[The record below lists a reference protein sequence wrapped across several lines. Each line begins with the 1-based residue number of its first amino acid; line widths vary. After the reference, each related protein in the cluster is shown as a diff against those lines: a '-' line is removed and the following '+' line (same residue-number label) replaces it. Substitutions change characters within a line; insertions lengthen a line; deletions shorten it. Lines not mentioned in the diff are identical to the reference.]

1 MANYKT
7 HTGFNL
13 FFMLPALVGFGYY
26 FFQPSEKALVVFTA
40 TFTYA
45 TLFMN
50 PDLDLVHKIK
60 LFSLRGFIT
69 LPFRGYSKIFKHR
82 GISHS
87 FLLGSFTRIIWL
99 SSILLLLSFSFSFS
113 ESIFSFYKHFKTYF
127 IYALTGICL
136 ADWSHLLLDAKK
148 TRKTK

>member
-13 FFMLPALVGFGYY
+13 FLILPALVGLGYY
-26 FFQPSEKALVVFTA
+26 FIQPSEKVLIIFVAA
-40 TFTYA
+40 FTYA

-50 PDLDLVHKIK
+50 PDLDLVHQIK
-60 LFSLRGFIT
+60 LFSLRGFLT

-87 FLLGSFTRIIWL
+87 FLLGSFTRITWL
-99 SSILLLLSFSFSFS
+99 SAILFLLSFAFSFS
-113 ESIFSFYKHFKTYF
+113 DNIFSFCKQFKTYF

-136 ADWSHLLLDAKK
+136 ADWSHLLLDTKK
-148 TRKTK
+148 TRK